1 MASSACPT
9 PLLLLLLLL
18 LPLAAAAASLPPLP
32 LSTASRWV
40 VGADGRRV
48 KLACANWASHL
59 EPVAAEG
66 LSRRGVG
73 DIAARVAAMGFNCVR
88 LTWPTYL
95 ATNATLASLPLR
107 WSLERLG
114 MRESVAGVR
123 VNNPGLLDLPL
134 IDVFQEV
141 VSALARNNI
150 MVILD
155 NQMTTPGW
163 CCSTTDGNGFFGDKY
178 FDPEEWLNGLKT
190 MATMFRKTKNVVG
203 MSLRNELRGP
213 YENVSLWY
221 RYMKE
226 GAEAVHTAN
235 PDVLVILS
243 GLEFDNTL
251 NFVVP
256 NQIHLSFTG
265 KLVFEQHWYGF
276 SDGGNWESQ
285 NQNDVC
291 GMVVG
296 FIKNKGLFLLQ
307 QGWPLFFS
315 EFGFDMSG
323 THTGD
328 NRYLTC
334 FLSVAAEMDLDWAIW
349 ALQGSYYIREG
360 TLAYDESYGLLSWDW
375 CTTRNPSF
383 IKRINSL
390 QSPFQGPGLPN
401 SQEPY
406 NVIFHPLSGLCV
418 VVKSSEAL
426 ELGPCDESNA
436 WNYTSTHELVLQHT
450 GQCLQVK
457 SIGENAQL
465 GTDCSKSSSKWQLI
479 SNSGMHVS
487 TELTKNGTRQ
497 PRRRST
503 RYKSTSPLLLLG
515 VSHCRTAGVDM
526 RLVVVWLAAVA
537 VLVLASHGR
546 PAAAAAATTLSTASR
561 WIVDEGGNRVKLAC
575 VNWPSH
581 LEPMLAE
588 GLGKQPVGA
597 IAKDVVAMGFN
608 CVRLTWATF
617 MVTNASYSSLTVAQ
631 SFQRLNLTESLAAI
645 RVNNPSLAVVS
656 SLGENGVMVIL
667 DNHVSKPG
675 WCCGNN
681 DGNGFFGDALGENGV
696 MVILDNHVSKPGW
709 CCGNNDGNGFFGDA
723 YFDPDV
729 WVDGLTKMAT
739 MFAAVPSVVAMSLRN
754 ELRGPRQNSADWYKY
769 MQRGAEAVHA
779 ANPRVVVILSG
790 LSFDNDLAF
799 LNSRQV
805 NVSFAGKVAFEV
817 HWYGFSDGQAWR
829 AGNANQVCA
838 RVAASVS
845 RRALYLLDQGWP
857 VFLSEFGVDN
867 RGGNVNDNRYYG
879 CVAAVAADLDLD
891 WALWTLQGSYY
902 LREGVLGL
910 DEVYGVLDWAWCKPR
925 NDTALTRLHALQR
938 PFRGPGLA
946 EAAPYTVMFHPT
958 TGRCVVRRS
967 SSVVQTTLELGSC
980 GEAEAWAYTASQQ
993 RLSPRDSP
1001 LLCLRAEGAGRPAR
1015 LGLSCGD
1022 ELARWS
1028 LTSDSK
1034 LHLAVNASSSSSSSE
1049 TSNGGML
1056 CLDVGDDG
1064 RSLVTNPC
1072 RCLSADNSCDPES
1085 QWFKLVTSTRSV
1097 AATNTMLAQ
1106 LPPKLRSWKI
1116 RSL

>member
-1 MASSACPT
+1 
-9 PLLLLLLLL
+9 
-18 LPLAAAAASLPPLP
+18 
-32 LSTASRWV
+32 
-40 VGADGRRV
+40 
-48 KLACANWASHL
+48 
-59 EPVAAEG
+59 
-66 LSRRGVG
+66 
-73 DIAARVAAMGFNCVR
+73 
-88 LTWPTYL
+88 
-95 ATNATLASLPLR
+95 
-107 WSLERLG
+107 
-114 MRESVAGVR
+114 
-123 VNNPGLLDLPL
+123 
-134 IDVFQEV
+134 
-141 VSALARNNI
+141 
-150 MVILD
+150 
-155 NQMTTPGW
+155 
-163 CCSTTDGNGFFGDKY
+163 
-178 FDPEEWLNGLKT
+178 
-190 MATMFRKTKNVVG
+190 
-203 MSLRNELRGP
+203 
-213 YENVSLWY
+213 
-221 RYMKE
+221 
-226 GAEAVHTAN
+226 
-235 PDVLVILS
+235 
-243 GLEFDNTL
+243 
-251 NFVVP
+251 
-256 NQIHLSFTG
+256 
-265 KLVFEQHWYGF
+265 
-276 SDGGNWESQ
+276 
-285 NQNDVC
+285 
-291 GMVVG
+291 
-296 FIKNKGLFLLQ
+296 
-307 QGWPLFFS
+307 
-315 EFGFDMSG
+315 
-323 THTGD
+323 
-328 NRYLTC
+328 
-334 FLSVAAEMDLDWAIW
+334 
-349 ALQGSYYIREG
+349 
-360 TLAYDESYGLLSWDW
+360 
-375 CTTRNPSF
+375 
-383 IKRINSL
+383 
-390 QSPFQGPGLPN
+390 
-401 SQEPY
+401 
-406 NVIFHPLSGLCV
+406 
-418 VVKSSEAL
+418 
-426 ELGPCDESNA
+426 
-436 WNYTSTHELVLQHT
+436 
-450 GQCLQVK
+450 
-457 SIGENAQL
+457 
-465 GTDCSKSSSKWQLI
+465 
-479 SNSGMHVS
+479 
-487 TELTKNGTRQ
+487 
-497 PRRRST
+497 
-503 RYKSTSPLLLLG
+503 
-515 VSHCRTAGVDM
+515 M

-537 VLVLASHGR
+537 VLGLASHGR

-645 RVNNPSLAVVS
+645 RVNNPSLVDLKLIDAFKAVVS
-656 SLGENGVMVIL
+656 TLGENGVMVIL
-667 DNHVSKPG
+667 D
-675 WCCGNN
+675 
-681 DGNGFFGDALGENGV
+681 D
-696 MVILDNHVSKPGW
+696 HVSKPGW

-790 LSFDNDLAF
+790 MSFDNDLAF

-1034 LHLAVNASSSSSSSE
+1034 LHLAVNASSSSSSPE